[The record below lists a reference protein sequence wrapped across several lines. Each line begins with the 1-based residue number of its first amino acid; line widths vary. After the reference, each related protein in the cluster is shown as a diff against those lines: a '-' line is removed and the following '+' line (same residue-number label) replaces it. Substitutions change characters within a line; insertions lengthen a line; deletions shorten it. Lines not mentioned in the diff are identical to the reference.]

1 MVRENQSTY
10 TYYLFDKFE
19 HIPGFC
25 DASTPFI
32 ANKRKITNN
41 VNMATH
47 VNVEIAL
54 VVYVIKF
61 IKLVGKELDLE
72 GNNRRSFFTRIEYFQ
87 V

>member
-1 MVRENQSTY
+1 
-10 TYYLFDKFE
+10 
-19 HIPGFC
+19 
-25 DASTPFI
+25 
-32 ANKRKITNN
+32 
-41 VNMATH
+41 MATH